1 MTKKEIVNTRAL
13 VEQCHGEIGGL
24 KPKLEE
30 KANKAL
36 TRSRRLSAC
45 GVNPTFP
52 SILHTSLCWWLSSSK
67 WMRAMP

>member
-13 VEQCHGEIGGL
+13 VELCHGEIEDL

-30 KANKAL
+30 KENKAP

-45 GVNPTFP
+45 GVSPTFP
-52 SILHTSLCWWLSSSK
+52 LFFTPSHCVGGCPV
-67 WMRAMP
+67 ANG